1 MEIVPVLLRSVVRD
15 GAVSTVSSDPG
26 FEPPPFS
33 ELELRDLAKR
43 IPQNGRYALLQ
54 ITTSSGVATAAAR
67 IQGDEFFF
75 FLLKG
80 EGAERLATI
89 PAFCLSRGDRLPLA
103 TPAAVAMLGYTP
115 WELAGGDFLK
125 GFTGSPTGQSSL
137 VPVLDRW
144 GRRHELIHMPV
155 RQSDGSVWI
164 TVTPVPDTLASGWEG
179 ILASWVSRPAS
190 SAVSELESAL
200 EAIGANG
207 GALFERQGDSYALVA
222 SRNSPVSQEDLAPGG
237 LLSSAGAE
245 SSEWLDTGG
254 EGAGGHLYIKA
265 FGRSDGFLG
274 VFGGAASPVTVE
286 SRASVVLPV
295 LAIRLDLSASL
306 RADMETKSR
315 KAVLESIEKML
326 QERGTSS
333 WLELGAMLDDIA
345 SRTGAARM
353 DVIPQPAETA
363 IPVPVAAQPAESQ
376 DSTTVDVRM
385 RGGRILRVGF
395 DSPSHADMRMARAV
409 ARIFERFCHRDAPA
423 AARDVH
429 PGGWRTV
436 QIEGFRVVWQ
446 PEGSSLPACFSFY
459 GREAPCD
466 DCPVTRGNAGRQGVP
481 SSHLRDGWIE
491 EIMPTGTGHSVRWTR
506 WMADPSDP
514 GTEKLPGGAAVYGR
528 SGEVV
533 SWNGW
538 METVSGVGPSSARGQ
553 GASRLLDRMAGPRVV
568 RQLELAMGGVFLP
581 DSVEVTLPGGRR
593 CFSKM
598 IPGAGKDT
606 IAHFLIDAR
615 SAGIEEVQI
624 LAGPGAAGAE
634 GEPSSLRTAMEG
646 VCEIYGWDLIAS
658 DDSSPESTEVW
669 LSAPA
674 LSEYLLDLL
683 KQMAPTMPERKA
695 SLSTAFVPEGRPLAG
710 RPVLPAIYGM
720 VGFRTYPVL
729 LPVHQQM
736 LAGLEREIAGLGGW
750 MARSGEQGRDE
761 VVVAL
766 PIVGRDLGER
776 RRITL
781 YSADDWFTGEI
792 EAVTSGLPERF
803 CLASNLT
810 DLAEMQLSSRALV
823 LRPRPGEA
831 GLVSCLAARVP
842 GQPIILATGV
852 KPRIPVTVSS
862 VMHLQTPATRD
873 ELLMAL
879 RRMIVA

>member
-1 MEIVPVLLRSVVRD
+1 MEIAPILLRSIVIGGRV
-15 GAVSTVSSDPG
+15 TTTSSDPA

-33 ELELRDLAKR
+33 ELELRDLARR

-54 ITTSSGVATAAAR
+54 ISTGSGVATAAAR
-67 IQGDEFFF
+67 VQAEEFFF

-80 EGAERLATI
+80 EGAERLASI

-103 TPAAVAMLGYTP
+103 TPAAVALLGYTP

-164 TVTPVPDTLASGWEG
+164 TVTPVPDTLASGWEA
-179 ILASWVSRPAS
+179 ILASWVSRPAC

-200 EAIGANG
+200 EAAGASG
-207 GALFERQGDSYALVA
+207 GALFERRGDSYVLLA

-237 LLSSAGAE
+237 LLAAAGAD
-245 SSEWLDTGG
+245 SSEWIDTGG
-254 EGAGGHLYIKA
+254 DGAGGHLYIKS
-265 FGRSDGFLG
+265 FGRSDAYLG
-274 VFGGAASPVTVE
+274 VFGGAASPVTME

-295 LAIRLDLSASL
+295 LAMRLDLSASI
-306 RADMETKSR
+306 RAGMETESR

-326 QERGTSS
+326 QDRGVSS
-333 WLELGAMLDDIA
+333 WQELGSSLDDIA
-345 SRTGAARM
+345 AQTGATRM
-353 DVIPQPAETA
+353 DVITQPAEVTA
-363 IPVPVAAQPAESQ
+363 PVPAAAAVELQ
-376 DSTTVDVRM
+376 DSTTMDVRM
-385 RGGRILRVGF
+385 RGSRILRVGF
-395 DSPSHADMRMARAV
+395 DSPSHADMRLARAV

-423 AARDVH
+423 SGRDVH

-446 PEGSSLPACFSFY
+446 PEGSSLPACYSFY

-466 DCPVTRGNAGRQGVP
+466 DCPVTRGAAGRQGAP

-491 EIMPTGTGHSVRWTR
+491 EILPVGTGHSVRWTR

-514 GTEKLPGGAAVYGR
+514 GTERLPGGAAVYGR
-528 SGEVV
+528 GGEIV

-538 METVSGVGPSSARGQ
+538 METVSGIGSSSARGQ
-553 GASRLLDRMAGPRVV
+553 GASRLLDRMAGQRVV

-598 IPGAGKDT
+598 TPGSGKDL
-606 IAHFLIDAR
+606 IAHFIIDAR
-615 SAGIEEVQI
+615 SAGMEDVQI

-634 GEPSSLRTAMEG
+634 GEPSSLRTALES
-646 VCEIYGWDLIAS
+646 VCEIYGWDLTVS
-658 DDSSPESTEVW
+658 DDSSADSTEVW

-683 KQMAPTMPERKA
+683 KLMAPMMPERKA
-695 SLSTAFVPEGRPLAG
+695 SLGTALMPEGRALAG

-729 LPVHQQM
+729 LPGHHQM
-736 LAGLEREIAGLGGW
+736 LAGLEREIAALGGW
-750 MARSGEQGRDE
+750 MARNGEQGRDE

-776 RRITL
+776 RQVTL

-792 EAVTSGLPERF
+792 EAVASGLQERL
-803 CLASNLT
+803 CEASTLS

-842 GQPIILATGV
+842 GQPMILATGIR
-852 KPRIPVTVSS
+852 PRIPVTVSS